1 MKINSTTLEILSET
15 KIQTILDLS
24 QKIWLDTYPSIISI
38 EQINYMLE
46 KMYSR
51 DVILNELKNE
61 ISWFL
66 IKNEN
71 YIGFIS
77 FSFFESN
84 NLKIFKFYILSE
96 FQNKGVGK
104 KVFRYIK
111 ELAEEKK
118 LEKIFLNV
126 NRFNKTAV
134 QSYSKWGFKIKESV
148 DIQYGKFILNDY
160 IMEYNLK
167 I

>member
-1 MKINSTTLEILSET
+1 MKINSITLEELSE
-15 KIQTILDLS
+15 KNIQTILDLS
-24 QKIWLDTYPSIISI
+24 HKIWLDTYPSIISL

-46 KMYSR
+46 KMYSK
-51 DVILNELKNE
+51 DVIRNEIKNE

-77 FSFFESN
+77 YNIFKSN
-84 NLKIFKFYILSE
+84 YLKIFKFYILSD

-104 KVFRYIK
+104 IVFTQIMGMAK
-111 ELAEEKK
+111 EKK
-118 LEKIFLNV
+118 IGKIFLNV
-126 NRFNKTAV
+126 NRFNKSAV
-134 QSYSKWGFKIKESV
+134 ESYSKWGFKIKESV
-148 DIQYGKFILNDY
+148 DIQYGNFILNDFV
-160 IMEYNLK
+160 MEYNLN